1 MANYLCKKRGE
12 RGFEILS
19 STFPKSGCSGQVL
32 VSLWSSITDEKGGR
46 D

>member
-1 MANYLCKKRGE
+1 MQKRGE

-32 VSLWSSITDEKGGR
+32 VSL
-46 D
+46 